1 MLQSI
6 LVFWPSF
13 IFGILH
19 TIMPCEDK
27 AIFIFYSFGVSRD
40 TKHALKILSIYGSG
54 LFSANMLIGTGLS
67 IGAAFLGPLLQQSI
81 DRFLWNGLSASSLI
95 IAGGYVIYALY
106 RNRYFPH
113 KDQVKDI
120 TDGLPSLRRKKRT
133 AFILGLLAGIPPC
146 IFELGI
152 YTYAM
157 GISLIYGWLN
167 GVVSILFFGIG
178 TFIGLFPLA
187 IVGAVGGQ
195 FSKLISRIQQIYSH
209 QNKSKLTNESN
220 ENEEEELQQ
229 IQKTTMTKLEFITA
243 SIMILLGV
251 ILLILAI
258 MKIDLFPPESLNIR
272 P

>member
-40 TKHALKILSIYGSG
+40 TKHAMKILTLYGSG
-54 LFSANMLIGTGLS
+54 LFSANMLIGTILS
-67 IGAAFLGPLLQQSI
+67 VSASFLGPILQQAV
-81 DRFLWNGLSASSLI
+81 DRFLWNALSASSLI
-95 IAGGYVIYALY
+95 ISGVYIIFALY
-106 RNRYFPH
+106 RNKYFPH

-120 TDGLPSLRRKKRT
+120 TDGLPSLRRKMRT
-133 AFILGLLAGIPPC
+133 AFILGWLAGVPPC

-187 IVGAVGGQ
+187 LIGAVGGQ
-195 FSKLISRIQQIYSH
+195 FSKLISRITQIYSH
-209 QNKSKLTNESN
+209 QNKLKAKQQDPKNED
-220 ENEEEELQQ
+220 EEFQE
-229 IQKTTMTKLEFITA
+229 IQKTTMTKLEAITA

-258 MKIDLFPPESLNIR
+258 LKIDLFPPESINVS